1 MSVWTAAGYARPE
14 LLVDCDWLAC
24 HMNDADLRLF
34 DCTVIL
40 KPDANGTQQAIS
52 GRPDYERGHIPGA
65 HFIDL
70 QQDLSDNSSRL
81 RFTLPDAAHFAA
93 AMRRLGV
100 SDDSQVVLYSTGNY
114 WWATR
119 VWWMLRV
126 FGFERAAVLDGGF
139 AKWAAE
145 GRPLATGPAPA
156 PPGTG
161 VFSAHY
167 RAAMVA
173 DAGAVVAAI
182 DDPAQV
188 VVNALAAEQFNG
200 TSPVSYGRRGRI
212 RNSISVPA
220 ASLVASGSQ
229 TMLPA
234 RELAD
239 ALGAQLTSGYGRV
252 VTYCGGGIAATGD
265 AFALAL
271 LGLDNVAV
279 YDASLQEWATHPA
292 LPMDC
297 G

>member
-1 MSVWTAAGYARPE
+1 MSAWTAAGYARPE
-14 LLVDCDWLAC
+14 LLVDSDWLAC
-24 HMNDADLRLF
+24 HSNHADLRLF
-34 DCTVIL
+34 DCTVNL
-40 KPDANGTQQAIS
+40 KPDATGTQQAIS
-52 GRPDYERGHIPGA
+52 GRPDYERGHILGA

-70 QQDLSDNSSRL
+70 QQDLSDNRSRL
-81 RFTLPDAAHFAA
+81 RFTLPDAAYFAA

-100 SDDSQVVLYSTGNY
+100 SDDSKVVLYSTGNY

-161 VFSAHY
+161 VFSARY

-182 DDPAQV
+182 DDSAQV

-220 ASLVASGSQ
+220 ASLVAPGWH

-234 RELAD
+234 RQLAD
-239 ALGAQLTSGYGRV
+239 ALGAQLTSGKGRV
-252 VTYCGGGIAATGD
+252 VTYCGGGIAANGD

-271 LGLDNVAV
+271 LGFDNVAV
-279 YDASLQEWATHPA
+279 YDASLQEWATDPA
-292 LPMDC
+292 LPMEC